1 MRLKKTSFLNTT
13 CHKILISPNKQK
25 LISMLHVPHG
35 PKWYCIGS
43 IRMAWFCTLQGEN
56 VLPTLSQVLPP
67 LDETSAQPL
76 YQQLQRALRGAIE
89 NGIIGPD
96 DALPPERDLAEMLG
110 VSRIT
115 VRKAIDE
122 LVEDGLLIR
131 KQGSGTFVSNRVEKN
146 FAKLTSFSEDMRA
159 RGREPRSVWLNRAEG
174 TVTPEESLTLRSSPG
189 TPVFRFHRIRY
200 ADDAPMAL
208 EYATVIASCLTSL
221 ETVESSLYEALERTG
236 NRPVRALQRLRA
248 VLLTAEQAKL
258 LKAQE
263 GEAGLLVARVGYLK
277 DGRAVE
283 YSQSYY
289 RGEIYDFVAE
299 LSANIVTPTR
309 MFLEAAESADVVA
322 AQLGQNAALLTSL
335 GASLRARPPRAVVTC
350 ARGSSDHAATYA
362 RYLIEA
368 HTQALTSSAAP
379 SLSSIY
385 DASTDMRD
393 VLFVAISQS
402 GKSPDLLAATQNARA
417 GGALTIALCNTP
429 DSPLM
434 QAVDVPVPLA
444 RRAGKKR
451 RGDQVVHRLAELPGA
466 AGRELGAGFWP
477 VGGTGAAARPAG
489 ARLEMRLERGRGGAH
504 PCP

>member
-1 MRLKKTSFLNTT
+1 MVS
-13 CHKILISPNKQK
+13 
-25 LISMLHVPHG
+25 
-35 PKWYCIGS
+35 
-43 IRMAWFCTLQGEN
+43 TLQGEN
-56 VLPTLSQVLPP
+56 VLPTLSQVLPA
-67 LDETSAQPL
+67 LDESSAQPL

-96 DALPPERDLAEMLG
+96 DALPPERDLAEMLK

-122 LVEDGLLIR
+122 LVDDGLLIR

-159 RGREPRSVWLNRAEG
+159 RGRQPRSVWMNRAEG

-200 ADDAPMAL
+200 ADDAPMAI

-221 ETVESSLYEALERTG
+221 DAVETSLYEALERTG

-283 YSQSYY
+283 YSQSWY

-299 LSANIVTPTR
+299 LSA
-309 MFLEAAESADVVA
+309 
-322 AQLGQNAALLTSL
+322 
-335 GASLRARPPRAVVTC
+335 
-350 ARGSSDHAATYA
+350 
-362 RYLIEA
+362 
-368 HTQALTSSAAP
+368 
-379 SLSSIY
+379 
-385 DASTDMRD
+385 ST
-393 VLFVAISQS
+393 
-402 GKSPDLLAATQNARA
+402 
-417 GGALTIALCNTP
+417 
-429 DSPLM
+429 
-434 QAVDVPVPLA
+434 
-444 RRAGKKR
+444 
-451 RGDQVVHRLAELPGA
+451 
-466 AGRELGAGFWP
+466 
-477 VGGTGAAARPAG
+477 
-489 ARLEMRLERGRGGAH
+489 
-504 PCP
+504 

>member
-1 MRLKKTSFLNTT
+1 MV
-13 CHKILISPNKQK
+13 
-25 LISMLHVPHG
+25 LH
-35 PKWYCIGS
+35 
-43 IRMAWFCTLQGEN
+43 WFYSDGMVCTLQGEN
-56 VLPTLSQVLPP
+56 VLPTLAQVLPP

-200 ADDAPMAL
+200 ADDAPMAI

-299 LSANIVTPTR
+299 LSANT
-309 MFLEAAESADVVA
+309 
-322 AQLGQNAALLTSL
+322 
-335 GASLRARPPRAVVTC
+335 
-350 ARGSSDHAATYA
+350 
-362 RYLIEA
+362 
-368 HTQALTSSAAP
+368 
-379 SLSSIY
+379 
-385 DASTDMRD
+385 
-393 VLFVAISQS
+393 
-402 GKSPDLLAATQNARA
+402 
-417 GGALTIALCNTP
+417 
-429 DSPLM
+429 
-434 QAVDVPVPLA
+434 
-444 RRAGKKR
+444 
-451 RGDQVVHRLAELPGA
+451 
-466 AGRELGAGFWP
+466 
-477 VGGTGAAARPAG
+477 
-489 ARLEMRLERGRGGAH
+489 
-504 PCP
+504 